1 MANIREIA
9 EAAGV
14 SITTVSRVLNGH
26 PYVKE
31 EKRQKVLETIER
43 LEYARNMHAVH
54 LSKGFSNMIGVVLP
68 TIGLPYF
75 GDLLEGIA
83 EEAAKEGV
91 HFSLYQTNYQLEKE
105 VFALEQLK
113 QRQVDGLI
121 FCSKAMSDEALLDW
135 HETGPFILCQ
145 DSSEQHFS
153 TVSIPHKDAFRL
165 GLDFLIEK
173 GHTKIA
179 IGLARKNGMNSHF
192 RLEAYK
198 EALAAIGEPYREE
211 WVFER
216 SLTITDG
223 QKLFSEWREMK
234 EKPTA
239 VFIANDQ
246 VSAGMFLEAQ
256 RHQVDIPGSLAILS
270 CDNQPISE
278 VLGISTI
285 KINIKEMGK
294 HAFRLLRKRI
304 GGAGPE
310 KQTVP
315 YKLIK
320 RATV

>member
-1 MANIREIA
+1 
-9 EAAGV
+9 
-14 SITTVSRVLNGH
+14 
-26 PYVKE
+26 
-31 EKRQKVLETIER
+31 
-43 LEYARNMHAVH
+43 
-54 LSKGFSNMIGVVLP
+54 
-68 TIGLPYF
+68 
-75 GDLLEGIA
+75 
-83 EEAAKEGV
+83 
-91 HFSLYQTNYQLEKE
+91 
-105 VFALEQLK
+105 
-113 QRQVDGLI
+113 
-121 FCSKAMSDEALLDW
+121 
-135 HETGPFILCQ
+135 
-145 DSSEQHFS
+145 
-153 TVSIPHKDAFRL
+153 
-165 GLDFLIEK
+165 
-173 GHTKIA
+173 
-179 IGLARKNGMNSHF
+179 MNSHF

-216 SLTITDG
+216 SLTIKDG
-223 QKLFSEWREMK
+223 QKLFSEWREME

-246 VSAGMFLEAQ
+246 VTAGMIPEAQ